1 MCHAGI
7 ICGKFAFKCNNMCPF
22 CRDPLF
28 DDEDNDNNNK
38 ENIPLRRLTKR
49 QKDKAKSNW
58 NHYIRLYDTDQI
70 IANLLHRFNNNKV
83 YQILGTGSFYNPD
96 DFGGQC
102 LNENFAKK
110 KVQLEWVHLISDVI

>member
-1 MCHAGI
+1 MLRKKEFNYISCRMCHAGI

-49 QKDKAKSNW
+49 QKDK
-58 NHYIRLYDTDQI
+58 
-70 IANLLHRFNNNKV
+70 
-83 YQILGTGSFYNPD
+83 
-96 DFGGQC
+96 
-102 LNENFAKK
+102 ENFISYM
-110 KVQLEWVHLISDVI
+110 LFLIIIIIIMHTLP